1 MGKNKKQSKGGTVQ
15 SQESG
20 RQKDQI
26 GVIEFDA
33 IVEESLPAT
42 MFRVICENGHKVLA
56 TLSGKLRINHI
67 KIVPGDAVTIEV
79 SPYDLSRGRIVYR
92 K

>member
-1 MGKNKKQSKGGTVQ
+1 MKKNKKQGKSNSKQENVQ
-15 SQESG
+15 
-20 RQKDQI
+20 QKDQI

-56 TLSGKLRINHI
+56 TLSGKLRMHHI

-79 SPYDLSRGRIVYR
+79 SPYDLTRGRIVWR
-92 K
+92 R